1 MNVHLL
7 EHRKRSY
14 PAWKWQEELHRT
26 VTFYQGDLDHLKDVL
41 KDHLETKKQLE
52 RE

>member
-14 PAWKWQEELHRT
+14 SAWKWQEELHRT
-26 VTFYQGDLDHLKDVL
+26 VTFYQSPEGP
-41 KDHLETKKQLE
+41 LETKKQLE